1 MNYLAER
8 QLEQIEQLI
17 AQANFPDALKEL
29 TTLKTS
35 EQLTT
40 DDRLLMRY
48 LQSTLFLKM
57 GRFKEGTQIAEQ
69 LLKDSKKVGNPLL
82 ELNSLINTLWGLRCL
97 GRWDKGLQL
106 VCKGEI
112 LLKNL
117 MQTQETGLQEK
128 QATLFHHKG
137 AMLYSKGEINQ
148 GLDLLEES
156 LALREEIGDKNGI
169 IDSLYDLVL
178 EKLGPK
184 RILEYSQKILTLNE
198 VLGDQQGIGKANL
211 VIAQYFKDIGELD
224 RAEKYVHKSRTIFEA
239 VEDQFSLAM
248 SLFQIG
254 YIYLHKGK
262 FDQALEKFQES
273 LPLFEVAGHQKSIA
287 WTHNYISGV
296 YGFKGE
302 LDISFK
308 HNQKG
313 LSIFKAIGDQ
323 RGMASTLNNRGC
335 HYGETG
341 DFKSASEYF
350 ERSLKISRK
359 FGYHLITMDSL
370 YQQIRHYV
378 DILPPKTIKSYL
390 AEMKKINNLTG
401 DILRINQ
408 RYRLAE
414 AIILNTQRTLVDK
427 TRAQTIFQQ
436 IASEDIVWLE
446 LTIDAIIN
454 LSGLHLFEIKTLGN
468 DLALNDLKQLI
479 QRLTTIAENENSY
492 WLLTESF
499 LLRSKLA
506 MLDLDVVRAEKLL
519 IQGEHLANEKGLLKI
534 ARMISAERE
543 ILSNQLDKW
552 NRIIDQ
558 KPSPSEMIE
567 LTQFNTIIERM
578 IRKRI
583 YQTEEEII
591 EYTKKVQHLI
601 EVWEERD

>member
-1 MNYLAER
+1 MNYLVER

-17 AQANFPDALKEL
+17 AQTNFPDALKEL

-40 DDRLLMRY
+40 NNRLLIRY

-57 GRFKEGTQIAEQ
+57 GRFKEGTQIAKQ
-69 LLKDSKKVGNPLL
+69 LLKDSKIVGNPLL

-97 GRWDKGLQL
+97 GKWDEGLQL
-106 VCKGEI
+106 VSRGEI

-117 MQTQETGLQEK
+117 MLTQQARLQEK
-128 QATLFHHKG
+128 QATLLNHKG
-137 AMLYSKGEINQ
+137 AILYSKGKINQ
-148 GLDLLEES
+148 GLDLLETS

-178 EKLGPK
+178 EKLGPN
-184 RILEYSQKILTLNE
+184 RTLEYSQKILALNE

-239 VEDQFSLAM
+239 IEDQFSLAM
-248 SLFQIG
+248 SLFQSG

-273 LPLFEVAGHQKSIA
+273 LPLFEIAGHQKSIA
-287 WTHNYISGV
+287 WTHNFIGGV

-302 LDISFK
+302 LDLSSE
-308 HNQKG
+308 HQQKG

-323 RGMASTLNNRGC
+323 RGMASALNNIGC
-335 HYGETG
+335 NYGETG
-341 DFKSASEYF
+341 DFRSATNYF
-350 ERSLKISRK
+350 KQSLKISRK
-359 FGYHLITMDSL
+359 FGYHLIMMDSL

-378 DILPPKTIKSYL
+378 DILPPKTKKSYL
-390 AEMKKINNLTG
+390 AEMKKINNLLG
-401 DILRINQ
+401 DIPRINQ

-414 AIILNTQRTLVDK
+414 AMILNTQGRLVDK
-427 TRAQTIFQQ
+427 SKAQTTFQQ
-436 IASEDIVWLE
+436 IASEDVVWLE

-454 LSGLHLFEIKTLGN
+454 LSSLLLFEIKTWGN
-468 DLALNDLKQLI
+468 DFALNDLKQAI

-506 MLDLDVVRAEKLL
+506 MLDLDVIRAEKLL
-519 IQGEHLANEKGLLKI
+519 TQGEHLANEKGLLKI
-534 ARMISAERE
+534 SRIISAERE

-567 LTQFNTIIERM
+567 LTQFNTILEQM

-601 EVWEERD
+601 KVWEERV